1 MLWIKKEVDVGS
13 KEEQE
18 DVEDDPDEEDM
29 DNANLENERERHWRM
44 VFEDND
50 GGVDDANALL
60 HAKMWDVYVNEKEKI
75 FKCGYSVEVV
85 GYDKKKFLCEVVD
98 NNFVEDPT
106 NHEEI
111 GLQGFDFNF
120 FDKDEEEVVREG
132 SSEFLYLLMLIKL
145 WSRNWNTQ
153 LKRINQKVDEENG
166 KAFNKGN
173 VNLLSRFRSYL
184 WSWGVEA
191 EG

>member
-85 GYDKKKFLCEVVD
+85 GYDKKKFLYEVVD
-98 NNFVEDPT
+98 NNFVEDPRRLT
-106 NHEEI
+106 
-111 GLQGFDFNF
+111 LA
-120 FDKDEEEVVREG
+120 VRR
-132 SSEFLYLLMLIKL
+132 
-145 WSRNWNTQ
+145 SRRTWRMILTR
-153 LKRINQKVDEENG
+153 RI
-166 KAFNKGN
+166 
-173 VNLLSRFRSYL
+173 
-184 WSWGVEA
+184 WTTPI
-191 EG
+191 